1 MLPRLSTNLIADGR
15 HEDAHDGPE
24 HRPQRG
30 LEHHPDGFGDLAP
43 ARKIEEA
50 TSHWEHSGFR
60 KVHFLYFGHEA
71 RAKPLNGRVL
81 HNHNVLRELEQLVEP
96 LMERLISPR
105 TGSAFSTYSWSAIA
119 WR

>member
-1 MLPRLSTNLIADGR
+1 
-15 HEDAHDGPE
+15 
-24 HRPQRG
+24 
-30 LEHHPDGFGDLAP
+30 
-43 ARKIEEA
+43 
-50 TSHWEHSGFR
+50 
-60 KVHFLYFGHEA
+60 LYFGHEA